1 MGNGA
6 VNLGVC
12 PITIAVSGAVLSHRF
27 VGTDKAQAGAAA
39 NTLGV
44 AAYDGTDEPTTV
56 DTLGVVSVEAGA
68 AIAAGALIE
77 TDASGRGITRT
88 AGPIVAR
95 ALEAATQAGDLIQ
108 CVLIPN

>member
-1 MGNGA
+1 MAKGA

-12 PITIAVSGAVLSHRF
+12 PITLVVVGAVLSHRF
-27 VGTDKAQAGAAA
+27 VGTDFAQAGAAE
-39 NTLGV
+39 NVLGV
-44 AAYDGTDEPTTV
+44 AAYDGTDEATTI

-68 AIAAGALIE
+68 AVAAGALIE

-95 ALEAATQAGDLIQ
+95 ALEAAGAAGDLIQ

>member
-1 MGNGA
+1 MNGA
-6 VNLGVC
+6 VNFSVC
-12 PITIAVSGAVLSHRF
+12 QISMLIVGAVVSHRF
-27 VGTDKAQAGAAA
+27 IGTDLAQAGAAA

-44 AAYDGTDEPTTV
+44 AAYDGTNEDTTV

-68 AIAAGALIE
+68 AVSAGDLIE

-95 ALEAATQAGDLIQ
+95 ALDDAAAAGDLIR
-108 CVLIPN
+108 CILIPN